1 MTICGHYK
9 PIYGIPRIYRP
20 RLAMDGQGSLTMTQ
34 PDKQVTQS
42 ACRALLKPVVSFLLK
57 CGLTWREFAAISK
70 SVFVEVASREYGLR
84 GRPTNISR
92 VAILTGI
99 GRKDVKKLREEEAG
113 RAPERADKA
122 TGATAVLS
130 GWHQDPDFLDAHGK
144 PRMLSA
150 VEGAGSFV
158 VLCERYAGDI
168 PAVAMLKELRRVG
181 AIVERNG
188 NLTVTSRSYTPAQS
202 DPQWVMS
209 AAHVFQDLGN
219 NLTHNLDAGEDQPSE
234 FLGRAMNSHIRASDA
249 PAFRNFLEEQGQGF
263 LEKVDDWL
271 TEHSAESDSK
281 AKQVRLGIGL
291 FAIQGDNDYEQVE
304 DND

>member
-1 MTICGHYK
+1 
-9 PIYGIPRIYRP
+9 
-20 RLAMDGQGSLTMTQ
+20 MTQ
-34 PDKQVTQS
+34 PAKQVTQS

-57 CGLTWREFAAISK
+57 CGLTWREFAAIAK

-92 VAILTGI
+92 VSILTGI
-99 GRKDVKKLREEEAG
+99 GRKDVKKLREELAG
-113 RAPERADKA
+113 QAPERSDKA

-130 GWHQDPDFLDAHGK
+130 GWHQDPDFLDARGK
-144 PRMLSA
+144 PRVLSA
-150 VEGAGSFV
+150 VEGKDSFTA
-158 VLCERYAGDI
+158 LCERYAGDI

-188 NLTVTSRSYTPAQS
+188 KLTVTSRSYTPAHS

-219 NLTHNLDAGEDQPSE
+219 NLNHNLDAGKDKPSQ
-234 FLGRAMNSHIRASDA
+234 FLGRAMNSHIKAGDV
-249 PAFRNFLEEQGQGF
+249 PAFRDFLEEHGQDF

-271 TEHSAESDSK
+271 TEHSAEPES
-281 AKQVRLGIGL
+281 ATKQVRLGIGL

>member
-1 MTICGHYK
+1 M
-9 PIYGIPRIYRP
+9 
-20 RLAMDGQGSLTMTQ
+20 AQ
-34 PDKQVTQS
+34 PNSQVTES
-42 ACRALLKPVVSFLLK
+42 ACRALLKPVASFLLK

-99 GRKDVKKLREEEAG
+99 GRKDVKKLREEQDQQVSTRG
-113 RAPERADKA
+113 DKA

-130 GWHQDPDFLDAHGK
+130 GWHQDPDFLDASGK
-144 PRMLSA
+144 PRVLSA

-158 VLCERYAGDI
+158 ALCERYAGDI

-188 NLTVTSRSYTPAQS
+188 KLTVTSRSYTPAQS

-219 NLTHNLDAGEDQPSE
+219 NLSYNLDAGEDEPSQ
-234 FLGRAMNSHIRASDA
+234 FLGRAMNSHIRASDV
-249 PAFRNFLEEQGQGF
+249 PAFRDFLEEHGQDF

-281 AKQVRLGIGL
+281 ARQARLGIGL
-291 FAIQGDNDYEQVE
+291 FAIKGDNDDEQVE

>member
-1 MTICGHYK
+1 M
-9 PIYGIPRIYRP
+9 
-20 RLAMDGQGSLTMTQ
+20 AQ
-34 PDKQVTQS
+34 PNSQVTES
-42 ACRALLKPVVSFLLK
+42 ACRALLKPVASFLLK

-92 VAILTGI
+92 VTILTGI
-99 GRKDVKKLREEEAG
+99 GRKDVKKLREEQDQQVSTRG
-113 RAPERADKA
+113 DKA

-130 GWHQDPDFLDAHGK
+130 GWHQDPDFLDASGE
-144 PRMLSA
+144 PRVLSA

-158 VLCERYAGDI
+158 ALCERYAGDI

-188 NLTVTSRSYTPAQS
+188 KLTVTSRSYTPAQS

-219 NLTHNLDAGEDQPSE
+219 NLSYNLDAGEDEPSQ
-234 FLGRAMNSHIRASDA
+234 FLGRAMNSHIRASDV
-249 PAFRNFLEEQGQGF
+249 PAFRDFLEEHGQDF

-271 TEHSAESDSK
+271 TEHSAEPDSK
-281 AKQVRLGIGL
+281 ARQARLGIGL